1 MLRWKRRVQGYT
13 PEGSREFQVRI
24 WGARGEGVK
33 AGSESSDTASSI
45 GTLSEAVS
53 MWWKKVISLS
63 NNEEGGEN
71 KIFQLFFFFFCS
83 FLSFCV
89 LLDYEMVSF
98 HSGPSHTNVSG
109 NWWSG
114 NWYLHHGLQILGNTV
129 TLGLTASIQIH
140 PPEWLENQRVASG
153 GGQSEGMSS
162 QFRPKNGYFLA
173 FIVVV
178 SKRKADGTWTL
189 KMNLEMKAIVK
200 GKMLCNN
207 FFSLMWIF

>member
-1 MLRWKRRVQGYT
+1 MEKKGAGVHSRREQGIPSKDLRGQRWGGESRVWELWYGIFNRDLEWSSEYVMKKKWFHWATMRRVG
-13 PEGSREFQVRI
+13 
-24 WGARGEGVK
+24 
-33 AGSESSDTASSI
+33 
-45 GTLSEAVS
+45 
-53 MWWKKVISLS
+53 
-63 NNEEGGEN
+63 
-71 KIFQLFFFFFCS
+71 KIKYFSCFFFFFCS

>member
-45 GTLSEAVS
+45 GTLREAVS
-53 MWWKKVISLS
+53 MWWKKVIHWATMRSV
-63 NNEEGGEN
+63 G
-71 KIFQLFFFFFCS
+71 KIKYFSFFFFSCS

-114 NWYLHHGLQILGNTV
+114 NWYLHHGLQILGNMSPWV
-129 TLGLTASIQIH
+129 SQPVSRYTLLSGWRTRGWPVEEAKVKG
-140 PPEWLENQRVASG
+140 WVASLG
-153 GGQSEGMSS
+153 
-162 QFRPKNGYFLA
+162 K
-173 FIVVV
+173 
-178 SKRKADGTWTL
+178 
-189 KMNLEMKAIVK
+189 KMAI
-200 GKMLCNN
+200 
-207 FFSLMWIF
+207 S

>member
-71 KIFQLFFFFFCS
+71 KIFQLFFFFSVVFYLFVFYLTMKWFPFIVDPHIQTWVEIDGVGIDTYTMVCKS
-83 FLSFCV
+83 LEILSPWV
-89 LLDYEMVSF
+89 SQPVSRYTLL
-98 HSGPSHTNVSG
+98 SGWRTRGWPVEEAKVKG
-109 NWWSG
+109 W
-114 NWYLHHGLQILGNTV
+114 
-129 TLGLTASIQIH
+129 
-140 PPEWLENQRVASG
+140 VASL
-153 GGQSEGMSS
+153 GQ
-162 QFRPKNGYFLA
+162 
-173 FIVVV
+173 
-178 SKRKADGTWTL
+178 
-189 KMNLEMKAIVK
+189 KMAI
-200 GKMLCNN
+200 
-207 FFSLMWIF
+207 S

>member
-1 MLRWKRRVQGYT
+1 MEKKGAGVHSRREQGIPSKDLRGQRWGG
-13 PEGSREFQVRI
+13 ESRI
-24 WGARGEGVK
+24 WELWYGIFNRDFAWS
-33 AGSESSDTASSI
+33 SEYVMKKSD
-45 GTLSEAVS
+45 
-53 MWWKKVISLS
+53 SLG
-63 NNEEGGEN
+63 NNEERGEN
-71 KIFQLFFFFFCS
+71 KIFQLFFFSCS

-153 GGQSEGMSS
+153 GGQSEGMNS